1 MTTIDLNRDPK
12 HKHPD
17 LPVPNEITEEN
28 WSDSSDDSDAESPST
43 GEAAQQPQQVEW
55 LATSRAKRSTAGN
68 RMKSMLANEEPA
80 AEDSDL
86 ELLFAEDDDDA
97 GFTDEDKDDAS
108 DVQMDSSSD
117 DEDDKDGAAADDLEG
132 EKELER
138 QAREKRNAQRKRKA
152 QEAIPMKFRK
162 KVRIEQPPSATGES
176 AAGSPAPSTTGT
188 PAASSVRQ
196 GPTPRPP
203 RPKKKSERTSWLP
216 TLADMPTRASER
228 RTTKMSKEQ
237 LHQKMIDDEIR
248 RKKLMEKMEKN
259 AKRLEA
265 LKKPPMTQAERL
277 AEAALVEKRNEKSLN
292 RWEEAEKVREEERL
306 RKIAALN
313 NRKLD
318 GPVVTFW
325 SGIQTLEEGQQK
337 HVGKMVSMEEKP
349 VRKKRQS
356 VSATLAAQ
364 EAAEKEKAK
373 AEEASRQ
380 TPLTEKGDDKS
391 AEAATKQDNKMEA
404 QAEKAVPSIALPEQ
418 PQKPISTPDVVMK
431 DAPEPPQPPQ
441 PSTLAPIRGPMAP
454 PPIPSPPP
462 LETKPAPSSG
472 VLAAPVLAPPG
483 GVAPPMLD
491 VQMPGL
497 AFPFSNGM
505 SNVLAPPNTTSPL
518 SMPPSSGSLS
528 TLTPAPAPAP
538 TPALLSAPVTSAP
551 TTTLS
556 FAPTHI
562 PAPAPAPSP
571 AVDRLARD
579 LPSPATTVFTT
590 TIQTK
595 QAPTPPSSQSAT
607 ISPEKLKKE
616 EKFAVPREDDKTG
629 QGDKSEESRKENKS
643 DNANA
648 GPDRPQ
654 EGASVST
661 DQPAAEGEEGKTV
674 NKVTRSCIILQNFDE
689 AAIKDKQVQTQIIFG
704 RRMEKLAKPAHPP
717 LCVVT
722 GHPARYRDPKTGLP
736 YYNAYAYRE
745 IQRVHRGD
753 YKFSA
758 LLGAYVGSGTYAAK
772 GVPERFL
779 NPNGKRSTPKED
791 PAVKLAK
798 LKEAQEEAEKR
809 KEKNKEALEVGKAK
823 DIEAGDKHLDNVQA
837 TELPPLRQPK
847 LPQLPRRASGT
858 EVTNTIKA
866 RSKSK
871 ETTRPSEPK
880 RKTSTSS
887 LPATMTGPVVQAK
900 LEPIEGV
907 ALPLKATSAPA
918 LTPTPKPMAA
928 TMTTPANPSLLQLS
942 TSTPPLQTQAQF
954 KLVDDDVKTQTQQ
967 LPVKSTSSSNSQPT
981 SSQASQPQPQP
992 PVQQSLTVPAPVSAP
1007 IPNPAAAPSSSSAAV
1022 EAPTQP
1028 PADDSSVKPVE
1039 PTQPSQPPPPPPAQ
1053 EAAAQTPIAE
1063 TRFLPAPV
1071 PDMS

>member
-17 LPVPNEITEEN
+17 LPVPNKITEEN
-28 WSDSSDDSDAESPST
+28 WSDSSDDSDVESPSI

-97 GFTDEDKDDAS
+97 GFTDEEKDDAS

-176 AAGSPAPSTTGT
+176 ATGSPAPSTTGT

-216 TLADMPTRASER
+216 TPADMPTRASER

-373 AEEASRQ
+373 AEEASKQ

-391 AEAATKQDNKMEA
+391 AEAATKQNDKVEA

-418 PQKPISTPDVVMK
+418 PQKPLLTPDVVMK
-431 DAPEPPQPPQ
+431 DAPEPPQ

-562 PAPAPAPSP
+562 PAPAPA
-571 AVDRLARD
+571 VDRPPRD

-607 ISPEKLKKE
+607 VSSEKLDKE
-616 EKFAVPREDDKTG
+616 EKSVVPKKDNATE
-629 QGDKSEESRKENKS
+629 QGDKGEESRKENKS
-643 DNANA
+643 DLANT
-648 GPDRPQ
+648 GSDRPQ
-654 EGASVST
+654 EVSLVST

-704 RRMEKLAKPAHPP
+704 RRMEKLASELGPICSSAFLFRLVTNNHQRTRPP
-717 LCVVT
+717 STLRCNWPSSPLPRPQDWSPLLQRLCLSRD
-722 GHPARYRDPKTGLP
+722 PAR
-736 YYNAYAYRE
+736 
-745 IQRVHRGD
+745 
-753 YKFSA
+753 
-758 LLGAYVGSGTYAAK
+758 
-772 GVPERFL
+772 
-779 NPNGKRSTPKED
+779 
-791 PAVKLAK
+791 
-798 LKEAQEEAEKR
+798 AQ
-809 KEKNKEALEVGKAK
+809 G
-823 DIEAGDKHLDNVQA
+823 
-837 TELPPLRQPK
+837 
-847 LPQLPRRASGT
+847 
-858 EVTNTIKA
+858 
-866 RSKSK
+866 
-871 ETTRPSEPK
+871 
-880 RKTSTSS
+880 
-887 LPATMTGPVVQAK
+887 
-900 LEPIEGV
+900 
-907 ALPLKATSAPA
+907 
-918 LTPTPKPMAA
+918 
-928 TMTTPANPSLLQLS
+928 
-942 TSTPPLQTQAQF
+942 
-954 KLVDDDVKTQTQQ
+954 
-967 LPVKSTSSSNSQPT
+967 
-981 SSQASQPQPQP
+981 
-992 PVQQSLTVPAPVSAP
+992 
-1007 IPNPAAAPSSSSAAV
+1007 
-1022 EAPTQP
+1022 
-1028 PADDSSVKPVE
+1028 
-1039 PTQPSQPPPPPPAQ
+1039 
-1053 EAAAQTPIAE
+1053 
-1063 TRFLPAPV
+1063 
-1071 PDMS
+1071 

>member
-1 MTTIDLNRDPK
+1 MTTLDLNLDPK

-17 LPVPNEITEEN
+17 LPLPKEINEED
-28 WSDSSDDSDAESPST
+28 WSDSSDDSDVETAND
-43 GEAAQQPQQVEW
+43 GEVAKQPQQQVEW

-86 ELLFAEDDDDA
+86 ELLFAEDEDDA

-117 DEDDKDGAAADDLEG
+117 DEDDKEGAAADDLEG

-216 TLADMPTRASER
+216 TPADMPTRASER

-373 AEEASRQ
+373 AEEASKQ
-380 TPLTEKGDDKS
+380 PPSTEQGDIQPT
-391 AEAATKQDNKMEA
+391 EATTKQDNKAEA
-404 QAEKAVPSIALPEQ
+404 QVEKTDPSTALPEQ
-418 PQKPISTPDVVMK
+418 PKEPMSTQDVVMK
-431 DAPEPPQPPQ
+431 DAPEQPQQTQPPQPPQ
-441 PSTLAPIRGPMAP
+441 PPTLAPIRGPMAP
-454 PPIPSPPP
+454 PPIPPPP
-462 LETKPAPSSG
+462 PMETKTTPSSG
-472 VLAAPVLAPPG
+472 VLAAPVLAPPA

-491 VQMPGL
+491 AQMPGL

-518 SMPPSSGSLS
+518 SMPPSSGGLS
-528 TLTPAPAPAP
+528 TPAPPPAPAPP
-538 TPALLSAPVTSAP
+538 LISAPVTTSAP
-551 TTTLS
+551 TTTLT

-562 PAPAPAPSP
+562 PASAPD
-571 AVDRLARD
+571 VD
-579 LPSPATTVFTT
+579 LPPRDTSSPATTVITA

-595 QAPTPPSSQSAT
+595 QAPTPPSSQPAT
-607 ISPEKLKKE
+607 LSPEK
-616 EKFAVPREDDKTG
+616 TN
-629 QGDKSEESRKENKS
+629 KENKPAVPQKNDKGEGGGKGEES
-643 DNANA
+643 NKEKKSENAEK
-648 GPDRPQ
+648 GPDGPQ
-654 EGASVST
+654 EGSTVPT
-661 DQPAAEGEEGKTV
+661 DQPAAEGVEGKTV

-704 RRMEKLAKPAHPP
+704 RRMEKLA
-717 LCVVT
+717 
-722 GHPARYRDPKTGLP
+722 
-736 YYNAYAYRE
+736 
-745 IQRVHRGD
+745 
-753 YKFSA
+753 
-758 LLGAYVGSGTYAAK
+758 
-772 GVPERFL
+772 
-779 NPNGKRSTPKED
+779 
-791 PAVKLAK
+791 
-798 LKEAQEEAEKR
+798 
-809 KEKNKEALEVGKAK
+809 
-823 DIEAGDKHLDNVQA
+823 
-837 TELPPLRQPK
+837 
-847 LPQLPRRASGT
+847 
-858 EVTNTIKA
+858 
-866 RSKSK
+866 
-871 ETTRPSEPK
+871 SEFP
-880 RKTSTSS
+880 
-887 LPATMTGPVVQAK
+887 
-900 LEPIEGV
+900 
-907 ALPLKATSAPA
+907 
-918 LTPTPKPMAA
+918 
-928 TMTTPANPSLLQLS
+928 
-942 TSTPPLQTQAQF
+942 
-954 KLVDDDVKTQTQQ
+954 
-967 LPVKSTSSSNSQPT
+967 
-981 SSQASQPQPQP
+981 
-992 PVQQSLTVPAPVSAP
+992 
-1007 IPNPAAAPSSSSAAV
+1007 
-1022 EAPTQP
+1022 
-1028 PADDSSVKPVE
+1028 
-1039 PTQPSQPPPPPPAQ
+1039 
-1053 EAAAQTPIAE
+1053 PIA
-1063 TRFLPAPV
+1063 L
-1071 PDMS
+1071 